1 MADGT
6 QAGPNPLA
14 NIDPAWAWAAY
25 EPNAKNPWNRE
36 LAAHLYRRAAFAAT
50 WTQLEEAVAAG
61 YQATVDRLMAGG
73 AETESFYAQAARSA
87 ESLLGSNNPQQLS
100 AWWLYVLVHSP
111 HPLRERMTMFW
122 HGHFATSAAKVTD
135 VKMMY
140 AQNGLLRK
148 NAIGRFGTMLD
159 EVSKDPAMLAWLD
172 STTNHK
178 AHPNENFAREVMEL
192 FCLGI
197 GNYSEHDIK
206 EAARAFTGWEL
217 RQDEF
222 RFNRYQHDTGQKTV
236 LGQTG
241 AWTGDDVLRI
251 LLEQPATGRFLV
263 RKLFRYLV
271 AETAEPPA
279 ALLEPL
285 ATGLRQH
292 DYDLGWLVRT
302 LLSSNLFYSRYAV
315 RQRIKGPVELA
326 VGLLRS
332 LEAPVNTYALHEDL
346 LKLGQGVFFPP
357 NVKGWDG
364 ATAWINSSTLV
375 GRANLVW
382 AIVGG
387 DARMKA
393 RFAPEKLAALAG
405 IDLPAAKAARL
416 EELLLAC
423 PLPDAV
429 QVQLTTIAAASDG
442 GERQRLA
449 RLIHAVATLPE
460 YQLG

>member
-1 MADGT
+1 MAAHAQDGS
-6 QAGPNPLA
+6 NPLLTV
-14 NIDPAWAWAAY
+14 DPGWAWAEY
-25 EPNAKNPWNRE
+25 RPNAKTPWIRQ
-36 LAAHLYRRAAFAAT
+36 LAAHLYRRAGFAAT
-50 WTQLEEAVAAG
+50 WTQLEEAVASG
-61 YQATVDRLMAGG
+61 CQATVERIMAGG
-73 AETESFYAQAARSA
+73 PETENFDAEAARSV
-87 ESLLGSNNPQQLS
+87 ESLLGSGNPQQLA
-100 AWWLYVLVHSP
+100 AWWLYVLIHSP
-111 HPLRERMTMFW
+111 HPLRERLTLFW

-135 VKMMY
+135 VRMMY
-140 AQNGLLRK
+140 AQNSLLRK
-148 NAIGRFGTMLD
+148 DALGRFGAMLD
-159 EVSKDPAMLAWLD
+159 EASKDPAMLVWLD

-217 RQDEF
+217 RQDQF
-222 RFNRYQHDTGQKTV
+222 RFNRYQHDAGQKTV

-251 LLEQPATGRFLV
+251 LLQQPATGRFLV

-271 AETAEPPA
+271 SETADPPA
-279 ALLEPL
+279 ALIEPL

-292 DYDLGWLVRT
+292 DYDLSWLVRT
-302 LLSSNLFYSRYAV
+302 ILNSNLFYSPLAL
-315 RQRIKGPVELA
+315 RQRVKGPVELA
-326 VGLLRS
+326 VGLVRS
-332 LEAPVNTYALHEDL
+332 LEASVNTYALHEDL
-346 LKLGQGVFFPP
+346 QKLGQGVLFPP

-364 ATAWINSSTLV
+364 GTAWINSSTLV

-382 AIVGG
+382 AIVSG
-387 DARMKA
+387 DGRMKA
-393 RFAPEKLAALAG
+393 RIMPEKLAALAG
-405 IDLPAAKAARL
+405 AHQPAAKATRL

-429 QVQLTTIAAASDG
+429 GVQLASIASASDG

-449 RLIHAVATLPE
+449 RLIHAIATLPE